1 MDELIYDPFGLLI
14 LDKLYEVYRAKY
26 TLHKTEIDVTID
38 VDMVKEIEFLIDFL
52 KYYDKWFKN
61 ITQKS
66 LFEDLLKKKN
76 DYWIELGDNKITK
89 EELINK
95 ISLKRIEFMLF
106 PYITLIYNDNN
117 VFYGHDIVIEL
128 NCRDYE
134 NISLNVK

>member
-1 MDELIYDPFGLLI
+1 MDELICDPFGLLI
-14 LDKLYEVYRAKY
+14 LDKLYEVYRTKY
-26 TLHKTEIDVTID
+26 IFHKTEIDVTID
-38 VDMVKEIEFLIDFL
+38 VDVVKEIEFLIDFL

>member
-26 TLHKTEIDVTID
+26 IFHKTEIDVTID
-38 VDMVKEIEFLIDFL
+38 VDMVKEIDFLIDFL

>member
-1 MDELIYDPFGLLI
+1 MDELIYNPFGLLI
-14 LDKLYEVYRAKY
+14 LDKLYEVYRTKY
-26 TLHKTEIDVTID
+26 IFHKTEIDVTID

-52 KYYDKWFKN
+52 KDYDKWFKN

>member
-1 MDELIYDPFGLLI
+1 MDELIYNPFGLLI
-14 LDKLYEVYRAKY
+14 LDKLYEVYRTKY
-26 TLHKTEIDVTID
+26 IFHKTEIDVTID

-52 KYYDKWFKN
+52 KDYDKWFKN

-117 VFYGHDIVIEL
+117 VFYDHDIVIEL

>member
-1 MDELIYDPFGLLI
+1 
-14 LDKLYEVYRAKY
+14 
-26 TLHKTEIDVTID
+26 
-38 VDMVKEIEFLIDFL
+38 MVKEIEFLIDFL

-128 NCRDYE
+128 KYRDYE